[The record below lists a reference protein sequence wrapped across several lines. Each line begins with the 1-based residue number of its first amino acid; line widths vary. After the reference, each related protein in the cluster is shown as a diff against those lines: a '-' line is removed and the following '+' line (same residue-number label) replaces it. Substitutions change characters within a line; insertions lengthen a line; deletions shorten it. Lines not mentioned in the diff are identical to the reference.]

1 MPPERPYDRLWPK
14 KRSREK
20 FTKTPCSSLVGDLNI
35 RLNFNQP
42 FENGKTW
49 AEGMGKSQNMPLLSR
64 FLGTAVL
71 ASVIGGT
78 LLNFEWSHAA
88 GPPVMQVTPASV
100 EMMQILRDEHGM
112 MTNMIK
118 AQLSTE
124 RMN

>member
-1 MPPERPYDRLWPK
+1 L
-14 KRSREK
+14 
-20 FTKTPCSSLVGDLNI
+20 
-35 RLNFNQP
+35 
-42 FENGKTW
+42 
-49 AEGMGKSQNMPLLSR
+49 QNMPLLSR

-71 ASVIGGT
+71 ASVLGGM
-78 LLNFEWSHAA
+78 LFSFEWSHAA

-118 AQLSTE
+118 AQLATE

>member
-1 MPPERPYDRLWPK
+1 M
-14 KRSREK
+14 
-20 FTKTPCSSLVGDLNI
+20 
-35 RLNFNQP
+35 
-42 FENGKTW
+42 
-49 AEGMGKSQNMPLLSR
+49 QNMPLLSR

-71 ASVIGGT
+71 ASVLGGM
-78 LLNFEWSHAA
+78 LFSFEWSHAA

-118 AQLSTE
+118 AQLATE

>member
-1 MPPERPYDRLWPK
+1 
-14 KRSREK
+14 
-20 FTKTPCSSLVGDLNI
+20 
-35 RLNFNQP
+35 
-42 FENGKTW
+42 
-49 AEGMGKSQNMPLLSR
+49 MGKSQNMPLLSR

-71 ASVIGGT
+71 ASVLGGM
-78 LLNFEWSHAA
+78 LFSFEWSHAA

-118 AQLSTE
+118 AQLATE

>member
-1 MPPERPYDRLWPK
+1 
-14 KRSREK
+14 
-20 FTKTPCSSLVGDLNI
+20 
-35 RLNFNQP
+35 
-42 FENGKTW
+42 
-49 AEGMGKSQNMPLLSR
+49 MGKLQNMPLLSR

-71 ASVIGGT
+71 ASVLGGM
-78 LLNFEWSHAA
+78 LFSFEWSHAA

-118 AQLSTE
+118 AQLATE